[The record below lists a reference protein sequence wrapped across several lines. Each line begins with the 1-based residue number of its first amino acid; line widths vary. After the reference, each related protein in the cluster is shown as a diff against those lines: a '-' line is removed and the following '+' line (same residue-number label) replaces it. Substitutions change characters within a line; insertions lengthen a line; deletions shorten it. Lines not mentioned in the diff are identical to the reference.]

1 MVDGDVQ
8 VDGGALDPATLAY
21 LGTGRATLS
30 LASGAGGRAFLLGG
44 TPLGEPLVMW
54 WNFVGRSHEDIVAAR
69 ADWEAGRRFA
79 PVPGYGERLAAPA
92 LPTTRLLPR

>member
-1 MVDGDVQ
+1 MLAYSARISGEP
-8 VDGGALDPATLAY
+8 LEPAALAY
-21 LGTGRATLS
+21 LGVARGELTM
-30 LASGAGGRAFLLGG
+30 ASDSGGRAFLLGG

-54 WNFVGRSHEDIVAAR
+54 WNFVGRTHEDIVAAR

-79 PVPGYGERLAAPA
+79 PVPGYDERLAAPA